1 MHLMVVE
8 SARRYKALR
17 CPAGRNQNVVML
29 AELAALEDELARA
42 GAGPLERLHLA
53 LRRPPF
59 RRPFRAAAETYTG
72 LRQYGRGVRD
82 LHGVSLRRQARGQWA
97 LHVRQRLRSDEY
109 YLYQLYLPERR
120 RAARSFIPRRRML
133 WLLYKLHSLTRPDL
147 ASLQDKRLFAERCRR
162 EDLPTPPILAAYE
175 AGAPVAVRLP
185 ETDLFVKPAVWW
197 GGQGA
202 LAWTYAG
209 GGEYRSGGRSWTGA
223 EVSAELERRSRER
236 PLVVQE
242 RLSNGP
248 ELAGLTSGALCSARI
263 LTARRPD
270 GGVDCLLPVVRL
282 PFGSAIVD
290 NFARG
295 GLIAPVELQSGE
307 ITGPAV
313 RLDGRCAIRTADR
326 HPDTGETFIGFRL
339 PHWQEAVWLALRAA
353 DVFADVPF
361 VGWDVALLAEG
372 PILLEGNVA
381 WNADGIQL
389 PHGRGLGETPF
400 VASYVH
406 QVRRAQAAQVG

>member
-8 SARRYKALR
+8 CRRGYKTLR
-17 CPAGRNQNVVML
+17 PPAGRNQNVVML

-42 GAGPLERLHLA
+42 EAGSLTRLHVA
-53 LRRPPF
+53 LGRPPL

-72 LRQYGRGVRD
+72 LRQYGRGVRE
-82 LHGVSLRRQARGQWA
+82 LHGVPLRSQARGQWA
-97 LHVRQRLRSDEY
+97 LHVRHRLRSDEY

-120 RAARSFIPRRRML
+120 RAARSFLPRRRVL
-133 WLLYKLHSLTRPDL
+133 WLLYQLHRLTLPEL
-147 ASLQDKRLFAERCRR
+147 APLEDKRLFAGRCRR
-162 EDLPTPPILAAYE
+162 AGLPTPPVLAVFE
-175 AGAPVAVRLP
+175 GGTVVSGRLP
-185 ETDLFVKPAVWW
+185 EADLFVKPAVWW
-197 GGQGA
+197 GGLGA

-209 GGEYRSGGRSWTGA
+209 DGRYVGEGRSWTGA

-242 RLSNGP
+242 RLANGP

-270 GGVDCLLPVVRL
+270 GGVDCLLPAFRL
-282 PFGSAIVD
+282 PFGAAVVD

-295 GLIAPVELQSGE
+295 GLIAPVELESGQL
-307 ITGPAV
+307 IGPAV
-313 RLDGRCAIRTADR
+313 RLDARCGIRVVER
-326 HPDTGETFIGFRL
+326 HPDTGEAFVGFRL
-339 PHWQEAVWLALRAA
+339 PHWQEAVRLALRAA
-353 DVFADVPF
+353 DVFVDVPF
-361 VGWDVALLAEG
+361 VGWDVALLADG

-406 QVRRAQAAQVG
+406 QVRRAQASR